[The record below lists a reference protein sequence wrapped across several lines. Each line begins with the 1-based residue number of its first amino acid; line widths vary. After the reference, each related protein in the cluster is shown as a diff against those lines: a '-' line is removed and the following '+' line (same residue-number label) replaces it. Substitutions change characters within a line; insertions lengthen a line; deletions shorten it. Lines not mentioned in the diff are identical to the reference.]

1 MTIFEIIIS
10 ILMILLIS
18 LVALNF
24 HMSFKSSSNEDDPKD
39 EELSSLNELI
49 KNQGFS
55 IKEQS
60 ESVRHIVERL
70 SEFNY
75 PMEKLTRYLS
85 GGTLAG
91 TFGEWGLEAI
101 LRDVIPEN
109 RLKSNYEVMPNSGNR
124 VEFVIELDNGLLPL
138 DSKFPSGL
146 YDTYHNAYKEA
157 ADKQSDSARS
167 EVNRALNQIRSR
179 VKNDAEDIQMK
190 YIHRGIT
197 MDFGVMFIP
206 SESLMQLIDRLQED
220 ATGISTREY
229 IFKTHRI
236 LMVGPNSLAAFI
248 MSLTM
253 GMRIESMNENAEEI
267 LKKFGKFEHQF
278 RLFENSIEDIKKKAD
293 SVVKGLE
300 KSDIR
305 LRAMNRAINQME
317 ELRDNE
323 DNE

>member
-1 MTIFEIIIS
+1 MTSFELVIS
-10 ILMILLIS
+10 ILIITLIV
-18 LVALNF
+18 LVALNIYL
-24 HMSFKSSSNEDDPKD
+24 SLKSDSNKDDAKD
-39 EELSSLNELI
+39 DELSDLNELI
-49 KNQGFS
+49 KHQGFS

-60 ESVRHIVERL
+60 ESVRRIVERL

-101 LRDVIPEN
+101 LRDVIPES
-109 RLKSNYEVMPNSGNR
+109 RIKSNYEVIPSSGNR
-124 VEFVIELDNGLLPL
+124 VEFVIELDNGFLPL

-146 YDTYHNAYKEA
+146 YDTYLNAYEEA
-157 ADKQSDSARS
+157 ANRQSDSARS
-167 EVNRALNQIRSR
+167 EVNRVLNQIRSR
-179 VKNDAEDIQMK
+179 LKNDAEDIQMK

-229 IFKTHRI
+229 VFKTHRI
-236 LMVGPNSLAAFI
+236 LMVGPNSLAAFV
-248 MSLTM
+248 MSLAM

-300 KSDIR
+300 KSDVRI
-305 LRAMNRAINQME
+305 RAMNRAINQME
-317 ELRDNE
+317 ELREEE
-323 DNE
+323 D

>member
-1 MTIFEIIIS
+1 MTVFEIIIS

-18 LVALNF
+18 LVALNIYL
-24 HMSFKSSSNEDDPKD
+24 SLKSDSNEDDTKD
-39 EELSSLNELI
+39 DELSDLNELI
-49 KNQGFS
+49 KHQGFS

-60 ESVRHIVERL
+60 ESVRRTLEKL

-109 RLKSNYEVMPNSGNR
+109 RLKSNYEVIPNSGNR

-146 YDTYHNAYKEA
+146 YDAYLNTYKEA
-157 ADKQSDSARS
+157 ANSQSESARS
-167 EVNRALNQIRSR
+167 EVNRAINQIRGR
-179 VKNDAEDIQMK
+179 VKSDAEDIQTK
-190 YIHRGIT
+190 YLQRGIT

-220 ATGISTREY
+220 ATEISTREY

-236 LMVGPNSLAAFI
+236 LMVGPNSLAAFV
-248 MSLTM
+248 MSLAM

-278 RLFENSIEDIKKKAD
+278 RLFENSMEDIKKKAD

-300 KSDIR
+300 KSDVR
-305 LRAMNRAINQME
+305 VRAMNRAINQME
-317 ELRDNE
+317 ELREEE
-323 DNE
+323 D